1 MSVPRVAFI
10 TSCLLPT
17 QVSLLNCL
25 AGLGA
30 VQIDV
35 LLSSLQREG
44 LPERGSL
51 RTSILENLFPRL
63 NLSLLEGYQV
73 SPGLVKWLTDTR
85 YDCFLIGG
93 YSKFWAHAA
102 LGVAACRR
110 TPYILYCESHN
121 HAKRGLFKRCVKSA
135 LLAPVVRAA
144 AAHVAVSSWAKEYLV
159 QHGAKT
165 VDVFVVPYLP
175 DEPLSGTSAGP
186 SGPSTLTANGAKP
199 PVVLWVG
206 RMVPAKGLDVLLEAL
221 RMLPA
226 GVEWKLVLVG
236 EGGERRRLEFL
247 ARDYGLKQQVAFMG
261 PATRQ
266 QLSLF
271 YSTADV
277 FVFPSNEEPF
287 GAVIPEAMAHGVP
300 IVSTNVV
307 GATAD
312 FVIDGHNGFVV
323 SPKDPHAL
331 AAALATILSDST
343 LRRRMGENSRA
354 IMGRHNVQQNATI
367 LLEAIRHGLRMQ
379 PKAVL

>member
-1 MSVPRVAFI
+1 
-10 TSCLLPT
+10 
-17 QVSLLNCL
+17 
-25 AGLGA
+25 
-30 VQIDV
+30 
-35 LLSSLQREG
+35 
-44 LPERGSL
+44 
-51 RTSILENLFPRL
+51 
-63 NLSLLEGYQV
+63 
-73 SPGLVKWLTDTR
+73 
-85 YDCFLIGG
+85 
-93 YSKFWAHAA
+93 
-102 LGVAACRR
+102 
-110 TPYILYCESHN
+110 
-121 HAKRGLFKRCVKSA
+121 
-135 LLAPVVRAA
+135 
-144 AAHVAVSSWAKEYLV
+144 
-159 QHGAKT
+159 
-165 VDVFVVPYLP
+165 
-175 DEPLSGTSAGP
+175 
-186 SGPSTLTANGAKP
+186 
-199 PVVLWVG
+199 
-206 RMVPAKGLDVLLEAL
+206 MVPAKGLDVLLEAL